1 VAHHLWWVPYLK
13 DIVFYGDRQRESA
26 QKQLQENWRR
36 QNAVIFVLKETIT
49 LGNEKILENSKK
61 LFYYSD

>member
-1 VAHHLWWVPYLK
+1 M
-13 DIVFYGDRQRESA
+13 VFYGGRQRGYA
-26 QKQLQENWRR
+26 QKQLQEDWRR